1 MNVWDSAMPS
11 ASHSLAIVILAA
23 WLRLSLYLAVWL
35 RVSLLPKSQ
44 GQKRKKKWKKSLS
57 RKVNK
62 TLTKSVAKKMSKTK
76 DSKPKRTLKGR
87 NASKTAKRTAKA
99 TISFKE
105 GVWLVVTASQR
116 PSTSTNAVISA
127 GNEWPLNYNLI
138 YSCWIAHWLT
148 RTQRN

>member
-1 MNVWDSAMPS
+1 M
-11 ASHSLAIVILAA
+11 
-23 WLRLSLYLAVWL
+23 
-35 RVSLLPKSQ
+35 
-44 GQKRKKKWKKSLS
+44 
-57 RKVNK
+57 NK

-127 GNEWPLNYNLI
+127 GNE
-138 YSCWIAHWLT
+138 
-148 RTQRN
+148 